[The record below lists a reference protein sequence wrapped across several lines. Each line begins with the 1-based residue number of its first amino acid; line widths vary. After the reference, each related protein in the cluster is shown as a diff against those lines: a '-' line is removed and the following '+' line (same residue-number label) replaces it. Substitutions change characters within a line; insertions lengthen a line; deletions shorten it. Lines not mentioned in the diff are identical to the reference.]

1 MLKEVT
7 YNSDDTFPSLKS
19 NDILLPNAGNLVETH
34 TCYSSS
40 KDYMLGNYQE
50 YLKPGLSLSD
60 FKADIDLI

>member
-1 MLKEVT
+1 MMT
-7 YNSDDTFPSLKS
+7 SHTFPSLKS
-19 NDILLPNAGNLVETH
+19 NDILLPNAGNLVERH